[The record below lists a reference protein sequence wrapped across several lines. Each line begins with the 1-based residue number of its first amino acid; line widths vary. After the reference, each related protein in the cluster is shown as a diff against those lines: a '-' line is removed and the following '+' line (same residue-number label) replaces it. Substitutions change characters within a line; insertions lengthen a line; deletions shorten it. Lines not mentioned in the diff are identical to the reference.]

1 MTSPRTKLRKH
12 LSTEKVELA
21 IRLYNNLVWWD
32 GQKYDIASA
41 KTEGLPW
48 ASLTKMCEL
57 MGWEDQ
63 VRQRYMVM
71 KLKKAL
77 DKCLM
82 IHFRK
87 MFEEGK
93 RLADTFMFLATDIKA
108 IIFGEENVPS
118 LASRG
123 GVDVVPYVRVY
134 GPDMYRSVAAF

>member
-1 MTSPRTKLRKH
+1 MTSPRLKLSKH
-12 LSTEKVELA
+12 LKRDKVELA

-32 GQKYDIASA
+32 SQKYDLAAA

-87 MFEEGK
+87 MYEEGK
-93 RLADTFMFLATDIKA
+93 RLADTFMFLATDIKE
-108 IIFGEENVPS
+108 IIFGEEEHTQP
-118 LASRG
+118 LTAT
-123 GVDVVPYVRVY
+123 VDVIPYVRVY
-134 GPDMYRSVAAF
+134 GPRMYDDMKLF